1 MALFLC
7 ALIPLAGGALLAGVR
22 FRSEHR
28 RNLCVQ
34 LIVTL
39 TSLCVF
45 TSCALGGEKQFIL
58 FSLGGSFDCAFAC
71 DGLTKIFA
79 CLVALLW
86 PLSTLY
92 AFEYMENHART
103 GHFFAFYPLAYSAA
117 LLMACSAN
125 LFTLYIFYEFLTI
138 ITLPLVEHEQNK
150 EAYRAGRSYLAYLM
164 GGASLGFAA
173 MVMLHVSVNGSALF
187 ARGGLSFGAGRGFL
201 QAAYILGFMG
211 FGAKAAL
218 FPLCGWL
225 PKASVAPTPVT
236 ALLHAVAVVNAGVFS
251 VSRLAYYT
259 IDQSAIMGSIAGYI
273 PMLLSAFTLLYA
285 AVMAVRQSHLKKRL
299 AWSTV
304 SNLGYMLFALSLLS
318 QNGFVAGT
326 AHMVFHGLM
335 KLVLFFCAGAI
346 MVKTGKTDIHEMRG
360 LAGQMPFTLVCFALA
375 GLALTGMPPLIGF
388 TSKYLIVSAALESP
402 ALPNVL
408 GAVSLILGAVLC
420 AIYIFTFLIP
430 AYFIDVKAQGVKT
443 DMGARMKI
451 ASCAVCTLIIVMSL
465 FGQHF
470 IELLSRI

>member
-1 MALFLC
+1 MYLFLC
-7 ALIPLAGGALLAGVR
+7 ALIPLLGGVLLTGLR
-22 FRSEHR
+22 FSSERS
-28 RNLCVQ
+28 RNICVQ
-34 LIVTL
+34 AIVTL
-39 TSLCVF
+39 TSLCVLAV
-45 TSCALGGEKQFIL
+45 CALGKAKPFVL
-58 FSLGGSFDCAFAC
+58 FSLGGSFACAFVC
-71 DGLTKIFA
+71 DNLMRVFA
-79 CLVALLW
+79 CLVAVLW
-86 PLSTLY
+86 PLATLY
-92 AFEYMENHART
+92 AFEYMENQART
-103 GHFFAFYPLAYSAA
+103 GHFFVFYTLAYSAA

-125 LFTLYIFYEFLTI
+125 LFTLYIFYELLTLL
-138 ITLPLVEHEQNK
+138 TLPLVEHEQNK

-173 MVMLHVSVNGSALF
+173 MVMLQLSANGAALF
-187 ARGGLSFGAGRGFL
+187 ARGGLSFAAGRRFL
-201 QAAYILGFMG
+201 QAAYVLGFMG

-251 VSRLAYYT
+251 VARLAYYSV
-259 IDQSAIMGSIAGYI
+259 DQSAIAGSWAQYV
-273 PMLLSAFTLLYA
+273 PMLLSAFTLVYA
-285 AVMAVRQSHLKKRL
+285 AVMAVRQTHLKKRL

-318 QNGFVAGT
+318 ANGFTAGT

-335 KLVLFFCAGAI
+335 KLMLFFCAGAI

-360 LAGQMPFTLVCFALA
+360 LAGQMPFTLVCFTLA

-402 ALPNVL
+402 VWPNVV
-408 GAVSLILGAVLC
+408 GAACLIVAAVLC

-430 AYFIDVKAQGVKT
+430 AYFIDDKT
-443 DMGARMKI
+443 QAVRIDMGARMKI
-451 ASCAVCTLIIVMSL
+451 ASCAVCALIVGMSL
-465 FGQHF
+465 FGQRF
-470 IELLSRI
+470 IELLSAI